1 MRGSRLLLLV
11 LAGAAAL
18 AACDQRMISQ
28 PYDKPYEPSRLFP
41 NGRVAQ
47 HPVPGTVA
55 RTEPVAVLAPAAKPP
70 ITAALLKRGRERYD
84 AFCAPCHSRTGDG
97 DGMIVQRGFP
107 RPPSYHS
114 EALRNAPD
122 ELFVEVITHGYG
134 AMYSYADR
142 VPVDD
147 RWAIAA
153 YIRALQLSRQAPVA
167 ELPPELRRA
176 LAEAAP

>member
-1 MRGSRLLLLV
+1 MRGRSLLLLA
-11 LAGAAAL
+11 LAGAAL

-41 NGRVAQ
+41 DGRVAQ

-55 RTEPVAVLAPAAKPP
+55 RGEPAEALALATKPP
-70 ITAALLKRGRERYD
+70 ITAALLARGRERFD
-84 AFCAPCHSRTGDG
+84 AYCAPCHSRTGDG

-107 RPPSYHS
+107 RPPSFHS

-122 ELFVEVITHGYG
+122 ELFVQVITSGYG

-142 VPVDD
+142 VPAGD

-153 YIRALQLSRQAPVA
+153 YIRALQLSRYAPVA
-167 ELPPELRRA
+167 ELPPELRRR
-176 LAEAAP
+176 LPEAVP